1 MVLESKWF
9 IISSDT
15 NYLPVEHNDEAV
27 SIILQ
32 KNVMQIECVQA
43 ENSGLS
49 PLNIKNVQVAA
60 NMVHL
65 IIVVI
70 TDSYAWNAMAC

>member
-9 IISSDT
+9 IISSDI
-15 NYLPVEHNDEAV
+15 NYLPVEHNDEVV

-32 KNVMQIECVQA
+32 KNVMQIECVQMGKLW
-43 ENSGLS
+43 S
-49 PLNIKNVQVAA
+49 VQVAA

-70 TDSYAWNAMAC
+70 TDSYVWNAMSC

>member
-9 IISSDT
+9 IISSDI
-15 NYLPVEHNDEAV
+15 NYLPVEHNDEVV

-32 KNVMQIECVQA
+32 KNVMQIECVQMGKLW
-43 ENSGLS
+43 S
-49 PLNIKNVQVAA
+49 VQVAA

-65 IIVVI
+65 IIVII
-70 TDSYAWNAMAC
+70 TDSYVWNAMSC